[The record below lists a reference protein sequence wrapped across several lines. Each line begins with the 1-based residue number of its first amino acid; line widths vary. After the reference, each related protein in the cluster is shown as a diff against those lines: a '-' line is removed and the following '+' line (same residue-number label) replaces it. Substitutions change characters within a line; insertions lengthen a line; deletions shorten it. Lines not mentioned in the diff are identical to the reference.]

1 MSNDLIS
8 REYIK
13 AFICEYEK
21 FNGKETEIVKAIP
34 IQAIDNAPTVDITE
48 EQAIDKLHETG
59 WMQKHDKEMTARPT
73 GEWIETAK
81 EYYEAV
87 NERGG
92 GVDEHTPVEKWECVE
107 DDNYAGGG
115 YWECPSCKTRF
126 SFRGFNML
134 NDMPYCPR
142 CGNRVKTELEAENE
156 QVR

>member
-1 MSNDLIS
+1 MFDYPNV
-8 REYIK
+8 R
-13 AFICEYEK
+13 
-21 FNGKETEIVKAIP
+21 N
-34 IQAIDNAPTVDITE
+34 
-48 EQAIDKLHETG
+48 
-59 WMQKHDKEMTARPT
+59 R
-73 GEWIETAK
+73 IETII
-81 EYYEAV
+81 EC
-87 NERGG
+87 NL
-92 GVDEHTPVEKWECVE
+92 PIVEKWECVE